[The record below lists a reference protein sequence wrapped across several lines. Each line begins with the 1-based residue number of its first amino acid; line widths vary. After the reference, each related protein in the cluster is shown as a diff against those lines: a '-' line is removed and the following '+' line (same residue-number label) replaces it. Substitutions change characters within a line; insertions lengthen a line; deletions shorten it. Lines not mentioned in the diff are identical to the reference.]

1 MTLAMCALLLTQ
13 SCKKCD
19 LMERPP
25 VITAQ
30 TVNASVKD
38 GATYTYTLP
47 VAGKN
52 SFSRIIVAPT
62 HATAASITTD
72 ATGSY
77 VLQYVAAPN
86 YSGGDVVVV
95 TTTEVGLSNNS
106 GNCNHGNQGNCNH
119 GSNGGCHHGQ
129 DDPQTINTTF
139 NLTVTGNS
147 ISSAASAAKQSNQ

>member
-106 GNCNHGNQGNCNH
+106 GNCNHGN
-119 GSNGGCHHGQ
+119 HGQ

-147 ISSAASAAKQSNQ
+147 ISSAASAEKQSNQ